1 MNKLLLALGL
11 GIVVFA
17 ACSTTPT
24 LPTYKATLNGASEKP
39 TANASTGTGTAT
51 ATLDGTTLS
60 LKIDFSGLTGAA
72 TGAHIHGPADENGV
86 ANPPIC
92 LFNDKIVAGATAGT
106 GSINATCNLDG
117 VSNAALTVANLNA
130 GLFYI
135 NLHTAGSPGGEI
147 RGQLKK
153 Q

>member
-51 ATLDGTTLS
+51 ATLDGTTLA

-72 TGAHIHGPADENGV
+72 TKAHIHGPADETGAAGV
-86 ANPPIC
+86 VC
-92 LFNDKIVAGATAGT
+92 DFTDKIAAGATAGT

-130 GLFYI
+130 GQLYL